1 MPALSSID
9 KLTSIEVAKRQGL
22 KETVKIIEALSVNN
36 QLIIDGP
43 VQEANDGTM
52 NKVPVRTVQPTGQ
65 RRAYNEG
72 IASHASQVNL
82 AEDFVTLIEDYSDV
96 DADLA
101 EHSPQGVA
109 ATLEQEDMAFLSG
122 IGLTQVQAALYD
134 NRAVNPKQF
143 NGLHV
148 RTAALKAGQVE
159 AVATPGTSGAV
170 TSAFLIGW
178 GLQSVYMF
186 YPRGRSDLGI
196 KRDFA
201 GKQHITRT
209 NPDGTV
215 GTMPAYRTFFSVH
228 MGLAAPDP
236 RFIRRICN
244 IKTDGSASGAEI
256 ISKLIKIKNYAP
268 RSAAPVQWSLY
279 VNPVVKTALDQYAN
293 DKANGCYYAD
303 DPFGHKT
310 TFWQDV
316 RIRDCDSI
324 LSTEN
329 LLS

>member
-1 MPALSSID
+1 MASLSSID
-9 KLTSIEVAKRQGL
+9 KLTAIEIAKRQGL
-22 KETVKIIEALSVNN
+22 KETVKIVEALAVNN
-36 QLIIDGP
+36 ELILDAP

-72 IASHASQVNL
+72 IQSHASQVNL

-101 EHSPQGVA
+101 EHSPLGVT
-109 ATLEQEDMAFLSG
+109 ATLEQEDMAFISG

-134 NRAVNPKQF
+134 NRASNPKQF

-148 RTAALKAGQVE
+148 RSCNIKAGQIE
-159 AVATPGTSGAV
+159 AMTVPGADGAV

-186 YPRGRSDLGI
+186 YPRGRSDIGI
-196 KRDFA
+196 KREFR
-201 GKQHITRT
+201 GKQDISRT
-209 NPDGTV
+209 NPDGST
-215 GTMPAYRTFFSVH
+215 GTMPAYRSFYSVH
-228 MGLAAPDP
+228 QGLAVPDP

-244 IKTDGSASGAEI
+244 IKTDGNADGQDFVQ
-256 ISKLIKIKNYAP
+256 KLIKLRNFAP
-268 RSAAPVQWSLY
+268 KSASPVQWSLY
-279 VNPVVKTALDQYAN
+279 VNPVVKTALDIYAN
-293 DKANGCYYAD
+293 SKANGCYYAD

-310 TFWQDV
+310 TFFQDIRV
-316 RIRDCDSI
+316 RSCDSI

-329 LLS
+329 LIA